1 MKIYFFLILI
11 TSVGF
16 SQSTGLSVYGVGEKI
31 DDTDPASLAMGNSSF
46 FSGNSKH
53 ISNSSPSSIWR
64 SALTRFTIHSGLNYL
79 SIGEFPDQHQQNLT
93 SFSILFPVG
102 NKKVI
107 GLGLKPTYRTNKF
120 TVTDEEFQFI
130 GADENITGTP
140 VAIKNSYKIDG
151 GISEMFLE
159 YSRKLSSRFSGGI
172 KYSILF
178 GNQLLNDELYTYDV
192 VIDTSLSSGILI
204 NEFIVNEGEDDED
217 TLYAS
222 GINGV
227 MTEVNKFRKFSGSS
241 ISAEGR
247 YFNKS
252 HELVLNVM
260 IKGKTKVETTN
271 QITVGN
277 STSTNK
283 FENSATNVSS
293 DFGFGYRYKIS
304 NNSGITVEIHNNS
317 SFNIPEN
324 AAIFNIMPPSEK
336 SIHFGSYY
344 QIRNSKIGYWNNL
357 NLRGGAY
364 MKNLDFTDGI
374 YRDVGATVGI
384 GFEYLSNTQSIDLA
398 LRMGKKESRLLIG
411 EYEEYIS
418 FHIGITTG
426 EKWFMKRRRK

>member
-1 MKIYFFLILI
+1 MKIYFFLILFTGI
-11 TSVGF
+11 GY
-16 SQSTGLSVYGVGEKI
+16 SQATGLSIYGVGEKI
-31 DDTDPASLAMGNSSF
+31 DNTDPTSLAMGNSSF

-53 ISNSSPSSIWR
+53 ISNGSSSSIWR

-79 SIGEFPDQHQQNLT
+79 RMGKFPDQHQQNLT
-93 SFSILFPVG
+93 SFSLLFPVG

-120 TVTDEEFQFI
+120 IVTDEEFQFI
-130 GADENITGTP
+130 GADESITGAPIAT
-140 VAIKNSYKIDG
+140 KNSYKIDG

-159 YSRKLSSRFSGGI
+159 YSRKLSPQFSGGI
-172 KYSILF
+172 TYSLLF
-178 GNQLLNDELYTYDV
+178 GNQILNDELYTYDV
-192 VIDTSLSSGILI
+192 LIDTSNQGGVLI
-204 NEFIVNEGEDDED
+204 NEFVDNGD
-217 TLYAS
+217 TLYATAV
-222 GINGV
+222 NGV
-227 MTEVNKFRKFSGSS
+227 MTDVNKYKKFSGSS

-252 HELVLNVM
+252 HEMVLNVL

-277 STSTNK
+277 STSTNS

-304 NNSGITVEIHNNS
+304 NYSGITVEIHNKS
-317 SFNIPEN
+317 PINIPEN
-324 AAIFNIMPPSEK
+324 AAIFNIMPPGEK
-336 SIHFGSYY
+336 SIHFASYY

-364 MKNLDFTDGI
+364 LKNLDFTDGVF
-374 YRDVGATVGI
+374 RDVGATVGI
-384 GFEYLSNTQSIDLA
+384 GFEYLSNTQSVDFA
-398 LRMGKKESRLLIG
+398 MRVGKKESRLLIG
-411 EYEEYIS
+411 EYEDYIS

>member
-11 TSVGF
+11 TGIGF

-31 DDTDPASLAMGNSSF
+31 DNTDPASLAMGNSSF

-53 ISNSSPSSIWR
+53 ISNGSPSSLWR

-79 SIGEFPDQHQQNLT
+79 STGQFPDQLQHNLT

-102 NKKVI
+102 NKKVF
-107 GLGLKPTYRTNKF
+107 GLGLKPTYRTNKL

-130 GADENITGTP
+130 GADESITGTP
-140 VAIKNSYKIDG
+140 IAYKNTYTIDG

-159 YSRKLSSRFSGGI
+159 YSRKLTPHFSGGI
-172 KYSILF
+172 KYSLLF
-178 GNQLLNDELYTYDV
+178 GNQILKDELYTYDV
-192 VIDTSLSSGILI
+192 VIDTSSSFGLLI
-204 NEFIVNEGEDDED
+204 NEIVDNGE
-217 TLYAS
+217 TLYVKAE
-222 GINGV
+222 NGV

-247 YFNKS
+247 YSSEK
-252 HELVLNVM
+252 HELVLNVS
-260 IKGKTKVETTN
+260 INGKTKVETTN

-277 STSTNK
+277 STSTNI
-283 FENSATNVSS
+283 FENSATNLSS
-293 DFGFGYRYKIS
+293 DIGLGYRYKIS
-304 NNSGITVEIHNNS
+304 NNSGITVEIHNKS
-317 SFNIPEN
+317 PFNIPEN
-324 AAIFNIMPPSEK
+324 AAIFDIMPPGEK

-344 QIRNSKIGYWNNL
+344 QFRNSKIGYWNNL
-357 NLRGGAY
+357 NIRGGAY
-364 MKNLDFTDGI
+364 LKNLDFTDGI
-374 YRDVGATVGI
+374 FRDVGATFGI
-384 GFEYLSNTQSIDLA
+384 GFEYLGNTQSVDLA
-398 LRMGKKESRLLIG
+398 LRLGKKESRLLIG

>member
-11 TSVGF
+11 TGIGY
-16 SQSTGLSVYGVGEKI
+16 SQATGLSIYGVGEKM
-31 DDTDPASLAMGNSSF
+31 DNTDPASLSMGNSSF

-53 ISNSSPSSIWR
+53 ISNGSPSSLWR

-79 SIGEFPDQHQQNLT
+79 STTQFPDQHQQNLT

-107 GLGLKPTYRTNKF
+107 GLGLKPTYRTNKL

-130 GADENITGTP
+130 GADESITGAP
-140 VAIKNSYKIDG
+140 IAYKNSYTIDG
-151 GISEMFLE
+151 GISEIFFE
-159 YSRKLSSRFSGGI
+159 YSRKLTPHFSGGI
-172 KYSILF
+172 KYSLLF
-178 GNQLLNDELYTYDV
+178 GNQILKDELYTYDV
-192 VIDTSLSSGILI
+192 VIDTSSSFGLLI
-204 NEFIVNEGEDDED
+204 NEIEDIGD
-217 TLYAS
+217 TLYVKAE
-222 GINGV
+222 NGV

-247 YFNKS
+247 YSSEK
-252 HELVLNVM
+252 HELVLNVL

-277 STSTNK
+277 STSTNT
-283 FENSATNVSS
+283 FENSATNLSS
-293 DFGFGYRYKIS
+293 DIGLGYRYKIS
-304 NNSGITVEIHNNS
+304 NNSGITVEIHNKS
-317 SFNIPEN
+317 PFDIPEN
-324 AAIFNIMPPSEK
+324 AAIFDIMPPAES

-344 QIRNSKIGYWNNL
+344 QFRNSKIGYWNNL
-357 NLRGGAY
+357 NIRGGAY
-364 MKNLDFTDGI
+364 VKNLDFTDGI
-374 YRDVGATVGI
+374 FRDVGATVGLGI
-384 GFEYLSNTQSIDLA
+384 EYLGNTQSVDLA
-398 LRMGKKESRLLIG
+398 LRLGKKESRLLIG

>member
-11 TSVGF
+11 TGIGY
-16 SQSTGLSVYGVGEKI
+16 SQATGLSIYGVGEKI
-31 DDTDPASLAMGNSSF
+31 DNTDPASLAMGNSSF

-53 ISNSSPSSIWR
+53 ISNGSPSSLWR

-79 SIGEFPDQHQQNLT
+79 STTQFPDQHQQNLT

-107 GLGLKPTYRTNKF
+107 GLGLKPTYRINKL

-130 GADENITGTP
+130 GADESITGAP
-140 VAIKNSYKIDG
+140 IAYKNSYTIDG

-159 YSRKLSSRFSGGI
+159 YSRKLTPYYSGGI
-172 KYSILF
+172 KYSLLF
-178 GNQLLNDELYTYDV
+178 GNQILKDELYTYDV
-192 VIDTSLSSGILI
+192 VIDTSSSFGLLI
-204 NEFIVNEGEDDED
+204 KEFEDNGD
-217 TLYAS
+217 TLYVKAE
-222 GINGV
+222 NGV

-247 YFNKS
+247 YSSEK
-252 HELVLNVM
+252 HELVLNVS
-260 IKGKTKVETTN
+260 INGKTKVETTN

-277 STSTNK
+277 STSTNI
-283 FENSATNVSS
+283 FENSATNLSS
-293 DFGFGYRYKIS
+293 AIGLGYLYNIS
-304 NNSGITVEIHNNS
+304 NYSGITVEIHNKS
-317 SFNIPEN
+317 PFNIPEN
-324 AAIFNIMPPSEK
+324 AAIFDIMPPAES

-344 QIRNSKIGYWNNL
+344 QFRNSKIGYWNNL
-357 NLRGGAY
+357 NIRGGAY
-364 MKNLDFTDGI
+364 VKNLDFTDGI
-374 YRDVGATVGI
+374 FRDVGATVGLGI
-384 GFEYLSNTQSIDLA
+384 EYLGNTQSVDLA
-398 LRMGKKESRLLIG
+398 LRLGKKESRLLIG